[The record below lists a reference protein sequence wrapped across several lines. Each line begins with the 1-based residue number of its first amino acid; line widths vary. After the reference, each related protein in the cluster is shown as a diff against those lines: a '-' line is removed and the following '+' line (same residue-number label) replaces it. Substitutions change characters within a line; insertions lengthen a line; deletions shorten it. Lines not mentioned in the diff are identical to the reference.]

1 MEREIR
7 SSSPLYRSVDHLV
20 VDHHAVDHLVGQW
33 DSDEEERDEYIDK
46 EQRGKQRTSISPLYR
61 SVDHLVGQ
69 WDSDEEQPDEP
80 ADGSPPL
87 CRSAN
92 HLVGS

>member
-1 MEREIR
+1 MEREIG
-7 SSSPLYRSVDHLV
+7 SS
-20 VDHHAVDHLVGQW
+20 
-33 DSDEEERDEYIDK
+33 
-46 EQRGKQRTSISPLYR
+46 SPLYR